1 MLYYTAVRLYDLS
14 CVICFL
20 SYDVA
25 VIEWITS
32 CNKNCLT
39 TCVITVWRVHV
50 TSLTTSV
57 SIVRFL
63 AEMMLILKAI
73 KSVLKGSYD

>member
-1 MLYYTAVRLYDLS
+1 MLYYSAVRLYDLS

-32 CNKNCLT
+32 CNKNCST
-39 TCVITVWRVHV
+39 TRVITVWRVHV

-63 AEMMLILKAI
+63 AEIMFILKAM
-73 KSVLKGSYD
+73 KSLLKRLYD